1 MTETTMVEAREQL
14 VSDMRAVIA
23 DAEELLSATSGAAGE
38 RVAAARARAEATL
51 RDAREKLANLDDVAL
66 EQAKQLARGADG
78 FVRENPW
85 GAVGIAAVAGVL
97 LGVMIS
103 RR

>member
-51 RDAREKLANLDDVAL
+51 RDAREKLANLDDAAL
-66 EQAKQLARGADG
+66 EQAKLLARGADG

>member
-51 RDAREKLANLDDVAL
+51 RDAREKLANLDDAAL
-66 EQAKQLARGADG
+66 EQAKQLARGCRRLRA
-78 FVRENPW
+78 RESM
-85 GAVGIAAVAGVL
+85 G
-97 LGVMIS
+97 
-103 RR
+103 RRRASPRSPACCSAS